1 MAVVEVGNHTYGN
14 RSYTPELILPGSCP
28 SHIIEAQQFDP
39 RWLLEDLFPL
49 TAWMEKQAKKG
60 PSGIARG
67 KRGYNLFYQAST
79 RTRTSFESAMDMLG
93 GTFSST
99 ENARAFSSASKGE
112 TLEDT
117 IRILNGYAYDYI
129 VLRYDEE
136 GGALRAARNSNIP
149 IINAGDGI
157 GQHPTQA
164 LLDVYTI
171 HEQFGQLRDLNVTM
185 IGDLDR
191 GRTVHSLAYILSKF
205 PGVHMNFISSDS
217 LRIPDGLRQYLNR
230 HEVSFNES
238 DNLRS
243 VLGETDVAY
252 VTRLQKEMP
261 TTSNEDS
268 TQQEQ
273 SPVEINY
280 ADFSIDLEALS
291 YMKKDARILH
301 PLPRNEELPIEVDAD
316 PRVVVFRQ
324 AQNGLY
330 VRMAVLD
337 MLLSRKKDVGKFTLY
352 MDGLLPK
359 VRALPHF
366 TDGEQKAA

>member
-1 MAVVEVGNHTYGN
+1 MAVVEVGMHTFGN
-14 RSYTPELILPGSCP
+14 RNYVPEIIHPGSNP

-39 RWLLEDLFPL
+39 KWLLEDLFPL
-49 TAWMEKQAKKG
+49 THWMEGQAKTG
-60 PSGIARG
+60 PKRIAQG

-79 RTRTSFESAMDMLG
+79 RTRTSFESAIDMLG

-129 VLRYDEE
+129 VLRHDKE

-171 HEQFGQLRDLNVTM
+171 HEQLGQLRDLNLTM

-191 GRTVHSLAYILSKF
+191 GRTVHSLAYIMAQF
-205 PGVHMNFISSDS
+205 PGVHMNFISSDN
-217 LRIPDGLRQYLNR
+217 LRIPEGLRQYLER
-230 HEVSFNES
+230 HDVSFKEN

-261 TTSNEDS
+261 TNNGEANTK
-268 TQQEQ
+268 Q
-273 SPVEINY
+273 PVNVNY
-280 ADFSIDLEALS
+280 QDFSIDLEALS
-291 YMKKDARILH
+291 YMKPDTRVLH
-301 PLPRNEELPIEVDAD
+301 PLPRNEELPIEVDSD
-316 PRVVVFRQ
+316 PRVIVFRQ

-352 MDGLLPK
+352 MDGIMPK
-359 VRALPHF
+359 VRTLTPF
-366 TDGEQKAA
+366 TDGKKQAA

>member
-1 MAVVEVGNHTYGN
+1 MAVVEVGGSAYGN
-14 RSYTPELILPGSCP
+14 HNYNPEIILPGANP
-28 SHIIEAQQFDP
+28 SHIIEAQQFDT
-39 RWLLEDLFPL
+39 RWLLRDLFPL
-49 TAWMEKQAKKG
+49 ARWMEDKAKKG

-79 RTRTSFESAMDMLG
+79 RTRTSFESAMAMLG
-93 GTFSST
+93 GTSQST

-117 IRILNGYAYDYI
+117 IRIINGYAYDYI

-171 HEQFGQLRDLNVTM
+171 HEQFGQLRDLNLTM

-191 GRTVHSLAYILSKF
+191 GRTVHSLAYIMAKF
-205 PGVHMNFISSDS
+205 PGVHMNFISSDD
-217 LRIPDGLRQYLNR
+217 LRIPDDLRKYLVR
-230 HEVSFNES
+230 HDVSFREGS
-238 DNLRS
+238 NLKS

-261 TTSNEDS
+261 TNNGEAAVAKPI
-268 TQQEQ
+268 E
-273 SPVEINY
+273 VNY
-280 ADFSIDLEALS
+280 SDFSIDLEALS
-291 YMKKDARILH
+291 HMKKSARVLH
-301 PLPRNEELPIEVDAD
+301 PLPRNEELPIEVDSD

-337 MLLSRKKDVGKFTLY
+337 MLLSRKADVGKFTLY
-352 MDGLLPK
+352 MDGIVPK
-359 VRALPHF
+359 VRSLKPF
-366 TDGEQKAA
+366 QDGEAIAA